1 MHGILSDCRV
11 LPVVTAN
18 DVKTTVQL
26 AKTLEK
32 GGMRAVEITLRTDA
46 ALDAIRAVKAEVPGV
61 RVAAGTIVNPD
72 DLARAIA
79 AGADFFVSPG
89 CTGQLLAAAAETGVD
104 FLPGIATAS
113 ELMLAMDH
121 GFGHFKL
128 FPAVAAGG
136 ISLLKGLG
144 GPFPEA
150 YFCPTGGLNR
160 QNFREFLALPN
171 VLCCGGSW
179 MVGDDLVNAGEWQQ
193 IEDLASEAMSD
204 SENQLRGD
212 CNGTG

>member
-1 MHGILSDCRV
+1 MHEILSECRV

-18 DVKTTVQL
+18 DVETTVQL

-32 GGMRAVEITLRTDA
+32 GGMRAVEITLRTGA

-61 RVAAGTIVNPD
+61 RVAAGTIANPD

-89 CTGQLLAAAAETGVD
+89 STGQLLAAAVEAGVD

-136 ISLLKGLG
+136 ISLLKGFG
-144 GPFPEA
+144 GPFPGA

-160 QNFREFLALPN
+160 QNFRDFLALPN

-179 MVGDDLVNAGEWQQ
+179 MVADDLVNGGEWLQ
-193 IEDLASEAMSD
+193 IEHLAQEAMGD
-204 SENQLRGD
+204 TENYLQGES
-212 CNGTG
+212 NVTG